1 MVPRHL
7 TTTGPPFL
15 LYPLPS
21 LTQIPKT
28 QIATGQWRPCHRLRN
43 GLLLASHLTAIP
55 LSPSCDTWPH
65 SDEFYFFHFFFLTHF
80 DRAGPPAPAS
90 VTTSPQPQYHHT
102 RIRMRCPSTLTRH
115 LDIAATPLDLTDP
128 LRLPPRPHYAAATR
142 PHYDTSASV
151 AHLDPHWR
159 RLDTAPTITSTPP
172 ATHSPCVDPTPSAPF
187 QHHLSAC
194 RVIERHPS
202 RAIPSQTS
210 SHSLVVPVVASV
222 VVYIRS
228 INLMCMCTP
237 VHI

>member
-1 MVPRHL
+1 MC
-7 TTTGPPFL
+7 
-15 LYPLPS
+15 
-21 LTQIPKT
+21 TQ
-28 QIATGQWRPCHRLRN
+28 
-43 GLLLASHLTAIP
+43 AIP
-55 LSPSCDTWPH
+55 LSPSCDTRPH

-128 LRLPPRPHYAAATR
+128 LRLPPRPHHAAATR

-159 RLDTAPTITSTPP
+159 RLDTAPTVTSTPP

-187 QHHLSAC
+187 QHHLSHDENALIDALYE
-194 RVIERHPS
+194 VNDPSHPS
-202 RAIPSQTS
+202 YRAYLPKEQVTDLVAPHADTLELINSWLEHLSVPPS
-210 SHSLVVPVVASV
+210 SV
-222 VVYIRS
+222 LRT
-228 INLMCMCTP
+228 LGG
-237 VHI
+237 